1 MRTAGCCSRRSGA
14 GTLRREVRRCC
25 TNKIKRPMNWNT
37 LLNWNALL
45 NSVVYSLVGIVV
57 FCVGFIA
64 VDKMT
69 KYDLWDELI
78 NKKNMALAIVVGFV
92 SLGIS
97 IIIAAAIH
105 G

>member
-1 MRTAGCCSRRSGA
+1 
-14 GTLRREVRRCC
+14 
-25 TNKIKRPMNWNT
+25 
-37 LLNWNALL
+37 
-45 NSVVYSLVGIVV
+45 
-57 FCVGFIA
+57 
-64 VDKMT
+64 MT

-97 IIIAAAIH
+97 VIVAAAIH

>member
-1 MRTAGCCSRRSGA
+1 
-14 GTLRREVRRCC
+14 
-25 TNKIKRPMNWNT
+25 MNWNT
-37 LLNWNALL
+37 LMNWNALL

-57 FCVGFIA
+57 FCVGFIV

-78 NKKNMALAIVVGFV
+78 NKKNMALAVVIGFV